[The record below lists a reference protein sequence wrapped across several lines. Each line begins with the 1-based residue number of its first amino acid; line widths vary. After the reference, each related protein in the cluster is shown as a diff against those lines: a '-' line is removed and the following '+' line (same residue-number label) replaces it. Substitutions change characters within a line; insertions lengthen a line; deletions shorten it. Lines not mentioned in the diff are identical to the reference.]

1 MSVWI
6 DLHIELERA
15 YETNPRD
22 ERLIEN
28 IFRYAHWSEFESGD
42 VDLQTA
48 ASVAFYEHLPDHL
61 EVRADLSNRITKEEF
76 LALKSLF
83 PYFLEP
89 DEYIEFE
96 REFLAAAERKT
107 N

>member
-1 MSVWI
+1 M
-6 DLHIELERA
+6 ERA
-15 YETNPRD
+15 YETIPRD

-42 VDLQTA
+42 DDLQTA
-48 ASVAFYEHLPDHL
+48 ASVAFYEHLPAHA
-61 EVRADLSNRITKEEF
+61 EVRADLPNRITKEEF

-89 DEYIEFE
+89 NEYLEFE
-96 REFLAAAERKT
+96 REFLAATERKT